1 MKSELKKEIARA
13 RVESAEWAKL
23 KESEKVMEQEAAKSL
38 SYGVNYLKS
47 AKSTF
52 YAPSRK
58 FDNDLLYNIISISF
72 EQLMVGL
79 LAHHDWIASS
89 HLPLML
95 YREALDFEPKMG
107 DEIKQVAILIG
118 SFEGICSIED
128 FGYKTPTDEQIERM
142 IKGLEVVE
150 AFIAERVSGTNS

>member
-1 MKSELKKEIARA
+1 MKSELQKEIARA
-13 RVESAEWAKL
+13 HIMEAERAKL
-23 KESEKVMEQEAAKSL
+23 KDSEKVMTLEVEQSL
-38 SYGVNYLKS
+38 TYGINYLKS

-52 YAPSRK
+52 YSTKRR

-72 EQLMVGL
+72 EQFMVGL

-95 YREALDFEPKMG
+95 YREALDFEPDLG
-107 DEIKQVAILIG
+107 DSIKQTTILIG

-142 IKGLEVVE
+142 IVGLEE
-150 AFIAERVSGTNS
+150 LQEFITKRVSL